1 MLVLALKLTI
11 LQIVSDAHSK
21 QEMVEK
27 IVQTQSDRAVRL
39 AWSMFKCVPPLV
51 ACQPA
56 KFSVE
61 WHETMPAYWTDLEGP
76 YGLVY
81 YKPVLL
87 FTPYGPVAEKG
98 QVGRIKCEEQTSIN
112 TTEYD
117 SCSCTQDGSVGLP
130 LKFGVIINA
139 QPSTCSSTTKAHEN
153 P

>member
-87 FTPYGPVAEKG
+87 FTPYGPDLAGTIRSCLLQASASIHPVWSCRRESVRLAE
-98 QVGRIKCEEQTSIN
+98 
-112 TTEYD
+112 
-117 SCSCTQDGSVGLP
+117 
-130 LKFGVIINA
+130 
-139 QPSTCSSTTKAHEN
+139 
-153 P
+153 